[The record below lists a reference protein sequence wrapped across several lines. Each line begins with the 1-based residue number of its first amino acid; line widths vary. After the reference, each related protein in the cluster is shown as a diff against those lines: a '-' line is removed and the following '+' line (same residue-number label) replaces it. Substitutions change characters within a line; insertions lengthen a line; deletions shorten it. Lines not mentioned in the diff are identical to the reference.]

1 MKWIRLWIEE
11 TLTGTTFS
19 ELNAAQRGVW
29 FSLLIL
35 AGRPPNEGRIELRKG
50 VGYGLEHLAYD
61 LQVEPD
67 VLNDAILRLIEVGKV
82 RTLPR
87 HSPYTKANV
96 RLTIAKWGQYQT
108 EYAKYRKGKR
118 NKGLGVGHTSGY
130 ISKGLST
137 TDLDQDSDQ
146 DQDLDTTIEKRDVTS
161 LIQPKNPG
169 KTLLIRDILAVTKDR
184 VWAAY
189 YKHVVYSL
197 TDPVVRRILSAVK
210 QARDMGEIR
219 QSPGKLFKYLADKEL
234 EIVGKPWGKEK

>member
-1 MKWIRLWIEE
+1 MRWIRLWTEE

-29 FSLLIL
+29 FSLLVL
-35 AGRPPNEGRIELRKG
+35 AGRAPNEGRVELRKG
-50 VGYGLEHLAYD
+50 IGYRLEHLAFD

-87 HSPYTKANV
+87 HSAYTKVNV

-118 NKGLGVGHTSGY
+118 NKEIGVGYTSGHTSR
-130 ISKGLST
+130 GLST
-137 TDLDQDSDQ
+137 TDSDIDSDS
-146 DQDLDTTIEKRDVTS
+146 DQDLDTTIEKRDIAS
-161 LIQPKNPG
+161 LIQPKNPE

-184 VWAAY
+184 GWAAY

-197 TDPVVRRILSAVK
+197 TEPVVRRILSAVK

-234 EIVGKPWGKEK
+234 EIVGKPWGGAK